1 MILLLVIVIYC
12 QILLPDQPTLFPKL
26 FKNLKSF
33 HFSLIAKRCAG
44 NKVANQRIWKI
55 SYIDLEEKLISSNTK
70 TFTGA
75 FFMKQFSTIK
85 TNLCFH
91 VREELSIIH
100 TTFFSSQGR
109 FWVVSL
115 AFFKPF
121 FVFFLVISSR
131 WNFVHLVYMR
141 KSQTFL

>member
-1 MILLLVIVIYC
+1 MFFVISIRTEMILLLVIVIYC
-12 QILLPDQPTLFPKL
+12 QILFPDKPTLFPKL

-85 TNLCFH
+85 TNLCFY

-100 TTFFSSQGR
+100 NHTDNFFFFSGKILSR
-109 FWVVSL
+109 FTSL
-115 AFFKPF
+115 
-121 FVFFLVISSR
+121 L
-131 WNFVHLVYMR
+131 
-141 KSQTFL
+141 